1 MLPYPCYLVT
11 LWTPSLANVWVHRTG
26 HDDDVR
32 SSSTH
37 QPSAMWLL
45 RLQPGNRGTEKPTL
59 WIYQHLTRWL
69 KIQSRK
75 RLYGVPPSRLCVCGA
90 VKGYFNF
97 KPENIISIFQ
107 LLGTRSYRPSSGCV
121 TILPRD
127 RCGTETFFPRTHVL
141 PHINTQLQTFYCG
154 PLGSM
159 VFGAIKHSG
168 AKFRDRM

>member
-1 MLPYPCYLVT
+1 MLRSSSFSRAAFHTATKCRQVYPFFAASPSQVDDSFVSHGTQPTQNTKAARCKQCWPCSVLPCYLVT

-69 KIQSRK
+69 KYSAVSAFTASPQAVCAFV
-75 RLYGVPPSRLCVCGA
+75 VP
-90 VKGYFNF
+90 
-97 KPENIISIFQ
+97 
-107 LLGTRSYRPSSGCV
+107 
-121 TILPRD
+121 
-127 RCGTETFFPRTHVL
+127 
-141 PHINTQLQTFYCG
+141 
-154 PLGSM
+154 
-159 VFGAIKHSG
+159 
-168 AKFRDRM
+168 